1 MKKKILIGLFGV
13 GLLLPTMAIRAEEL
27 GEDVIESSNAEVKV
41 GKVEVPVYNVD
52 ISWNAFEFNWKY
64 NEEKNEYEWETE
76 KVNPY
81 IVSLSS
87 ILETEQVNIDETYF
101 NTNKSLF
108 CLDQECETPI
118 NQDLE
123 YEEMIANKDNYYY
136 MLTPGE
142 NSNHFHIGDASTGGK
157 IVPSIKWTSSN
168 GYEYVEGIFEYRE
181 PIYECKTIESEE
193 QFNLKINQGIKLY
206 MDSNCKSEIMYGSTE
221 YKPGIYEKIEQ
232 FTFDT
237 LKSGEIPD
245 SARRILGNTAWYDLT
260 LRLENKEKP
269 TEAPK
274 AGDTI
279 GTITITIKAK

>member
-101 NTNKSLF
+101 NTHKSLF

-136 MLTPGE
+136 MLTSGE
-142 NSNHFHIGDASTGGK
+142 NSNHFHIGDASTGGR
-157 IVPSIKWTSSN
+157 IVPTIKWTSSN

-181 PIYECKTIESEE
+181 PVYECKLVESEE
-193 QFNLKINQGIKLY
+193 LFNSKINQGIKLY
-206 MDSNCKSEIMYGSTE
+206 DSSDCKNEIHSSTE
-221 YKPGIYEKIEQ
+221 YKTGIYEILEY
-232 FTFDT
+232 TT
-237 LKSGEIPD
+237 LKTLKDGEIPD
-245 SARRILGNTAWYDLT
+245 TARRVVNNTAWYDLT
-260 LRLENKEKP
+260 IKLENKEKP
-269 TEAPK
+269 TETPK
-274 AGDTI
+274 KGDTI
-279 GTITITIKAK
+279 GIITITIKVK